1 LNSIMA
7 FRDPYAERYGRSDQ
21 YADGPEFSPYAGNRQ
36 PHPTYDQ
43 GGYDPYYHDEPQ
55 AQSPEST
62 SFPPVGNKETNEFV
76 NGPSN
81 MSARA
86 LKNYRYQ
93 TRALWTQGGRG
104 RCVGR
109 FCCCTLLVAL
119 FLVISMVLSLLLW
132 VRPPNISIGG
142 VNTPTSGSE
151 IQVTSNGLNIN
162 LGVNI
167 SVENP
172 NYFSVAFSKI
182 QATIFYPINNT
193 NVGGGNATDITFN
206 SHSQTNFTFPF
217 TISYQTSLDP
227 SDKILVDIATKC
239 GFLNGNKSP
248 ITVDYKISLGLKILF
263 ITVTPVISNS
273 LSFPCPLSESDIKS
287 LGPSLLGGA

>member
-1 LNSIMA
+1 MA

-21 YADGPEFSPYAGNRQ
+21 YPDGPELNPYAGNRQ

-43 GGYDPYYHDEPQ
+43 GGYDPYYRDEPQ
-55 AQSPEST
+55 MQSPET
-62 SFPPVGNKETNEFV
+62 TTFPPVGNSKETSEFA
-76 NGPSN
+76 NGSN
-81 MSARA
+81 VSTRA

-93 TRALWTQGGRG
+93 TQGALWTQGGRG

-119 FLVISMVLSLLLW
+119 FLIISIVLALLLW

-142 VNTPTSGSE
+142 VNAPSSGSE
-151 IQVTSNGLNIN
+151 IQVTSGGLDIN

-172 NYFSVAFSKI
+172 NYFAVSFSKI

-206 SHSQTNFTFPF
+206 SHSETNFTFPF
-217 TISYQTSLDP
+217 TISYQKSLDP
-227 SDKILVDIATKC
+227 NDKILVDIATKC
-239 GFLNGNKSP
+239 GFIGGSKSP

-263 ITVTPVISNS
+263 ITITPVVSNS
-273 LSFPCPLSESDIKS
+273 LSFACPLSESDISS
-287 LGPSLLGGA
+287 LGSGLLGGA